1 MLEQVEQWRH
11 VLKSHCQQAFKK
23 IRINKKRH
31 IKPLKPEIAVL
42 VDKRNSLIMDH
53 KVTENKIEVEE
64 IEKAISRIE
73 AEESRELV
81 MKNFKRFS
89 DDPENIDLQEVWKVL
104 KNISPKFQSSTPT
117 AKLNHK
123 GKFISN
129 SNVLKNSWPRSINRD
144 YDLDHLDL
152 ILAT

>member
-89 DDPENIDLQEVWKVL
+89 DDPENIDLQEV
-104 KNISPKFQSSTPT
+104 
-117 AKLNHK
+117 
-123 GKFISN
+123 
-129 SNVLKNSWPRSINRD
+129 
-144 YDLDHLDL
+144 
-152 ILAT
+152 